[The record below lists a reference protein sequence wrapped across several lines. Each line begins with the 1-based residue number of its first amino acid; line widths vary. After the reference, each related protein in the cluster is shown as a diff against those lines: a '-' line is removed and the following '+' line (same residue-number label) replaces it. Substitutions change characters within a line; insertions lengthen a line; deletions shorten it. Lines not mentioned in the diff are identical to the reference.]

1 MFVCIMTKE
10 KLRGRVRVAIS
21 LLALDV
27 PRTRW
32 DGINHIKLFWSTGDE
47 DGVNMA
53 EHNREKRFPALCNQ
67 IKRQMIGVGQTRAV
81 DPSCSR
87 EKTLLLFSIRITTWP
102 PAGATTTQGFSALL
116 RQAQSGDSCHT

>member
-1 MFVCIMTKE
+1 MRAW
-10 KLRGRVRVAIS
+10 LGS
-21 LLALDV
+21 
-27 PRTRW
+27 
-32 DGINHIKLFWSTGDE
+32 
-47 DGVNMA
+47 
-53 EHNREKRFPALCNQ
+53 Q

-116 RQAQSGDSCHT
+116 RQAQSGDSSQQPHLNDPFLFFYVFWNVSDVLTANSELT